1 MFMSRLKQGYLN
13 VLVKSLIINCESF
26 PCQQRVCVEY
36 FTAGH
41 TQAHTPWQT
50 STPSHTSLM
59 FCSKYLQTLPGSQIV
74 SWKQDV
80 IYTSFWFH
88 FISHYIEVPWEGKK
102 WWSQFVWWW
111 SSIRGKKNFK
121 SSLEYTSGQS
131 LISSGLQS
139 QYNHVAQINAQNS
152 KYLIDSINKMCLH
165 PVDLHYSFP
174 LGLLS
179 CVDLKWPHSNCF
191 CTFSVYFCCC
201 RLRYPQIRSYGQTL
215 SEAINIL
222 K

>member
-1 MFMSRLKQGYLN
+1 MRTLKLQFLSSYIYQSEMFMSRLKQGYLN
-13 VLVKSLIINCESF
+13 VLVKSLINCESF
-26 PCQQRVCVEY
+26 PRQHRVRVEH

-88 FISHYIEVPWEGKK
+88 FISHYIEVAQEGKK

-111 SSIRGKKNFK
+111 SSIREKNFK

-131 LISSGLQS
+131 LISSGLQP
-139 QYNHVAQINAQNS
+139 QYNH
-152 KYLIDSINKMCLH
+152 H
-165 PVDLHYSFP
+165 
-174 LGLLS
+174 
-179 CVDLKWPHSNCF
+179 
-191 CTFSVYFCCC
+191 
-201 RLRYPQIRSYGQTL
+201 RLMHKIP
-215 SEAINIL
+215 NIL
-222 K
+222 LTQSTKYVYIQ